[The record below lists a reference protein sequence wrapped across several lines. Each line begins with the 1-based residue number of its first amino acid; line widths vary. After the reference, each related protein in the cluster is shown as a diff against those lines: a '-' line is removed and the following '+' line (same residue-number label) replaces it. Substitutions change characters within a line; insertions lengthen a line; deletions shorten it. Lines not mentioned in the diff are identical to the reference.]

1 MIKTLCTISGC
12 NYPEAECSGACFH
25 PEERRM
31 DIIGQNGNTGEHYTA
46 LKAGSVRVTVIQ
58 GGQVDLEY
66 VAHWNG
72 DRRDVLERARRMI
85 GMLMKEDV

>member
-31 DIIGQNGNTGEHYTA
+31 DIIGQNGNTGEHYP
-46 LKAGSVRVTVIQ
+46 KAGSVRVTVMQ
-58 GGQVDLEY
+58 DGKVDLEY
-66 VAHWNG
+66 IASWSG
-72 DRRDVLERARRMI
+72 DRKDVLERATRLI
-85 GMLMKEDV
+85 QMLMKEDK